1 MSAMTQKKVITGL
14 LSGLFLVTESLV
26 IYSLVTARLEM
37 VGILSVTGIMLLA
50 LATRYAAAKR

>member
-1 MSAMTQKKVITGL
+1 MTQKRVITGL

-26 IYSLVTARLEM
+26 IYSLVTARLET
-37 VGILSVTGIMLLA
+37 VGILSIVGIVLLA

>member
-1 MSAMTQKKVITGL
+1 MIQKKVITGL